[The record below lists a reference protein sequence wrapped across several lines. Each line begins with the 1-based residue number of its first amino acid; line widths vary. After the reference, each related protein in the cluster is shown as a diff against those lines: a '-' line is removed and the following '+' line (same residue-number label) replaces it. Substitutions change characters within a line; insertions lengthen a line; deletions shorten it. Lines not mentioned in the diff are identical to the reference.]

1 MDREKRSGLSTQ
13 PYCMYILVNSGDLR
27 IKLDFYYVRSCVS
40 FMKANTAINKVNI
53 MLRHETRWILNR
65 HKIL

>member
-27 IKLDFYYVRSCVS
+27 IKLDFYYMRSCVS
-40 FMKANTAINKVNI
+40 FIKANTAINEIN
-53 MLRHETRWILNR
+53 LTLEHETWCQD
-65 HKIL
+65 